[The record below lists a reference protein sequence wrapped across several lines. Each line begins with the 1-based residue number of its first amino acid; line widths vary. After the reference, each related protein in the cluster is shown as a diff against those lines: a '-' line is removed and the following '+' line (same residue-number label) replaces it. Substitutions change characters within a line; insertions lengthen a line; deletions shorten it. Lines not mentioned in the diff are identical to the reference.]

1 MQAEKIIKILNPD
14 IEKENKKEHSLLD
27 TLNKVISFLFH
38 SRNQVHLWH
47 LQTESFAEH
56 KALDNYYNEIV
67 ELVDT
72 FAEGAISICGR
83 PTQITSMEFK
93 NYEEMCACEH
103 LEMLCD
109 QFYEI
114 TKNVAKYKDLENTCA
129 DILALLHKTKY
140 LLTLK

>member
-1 MQAEKIIKILNPD
+1 MSSEKIIKILNPD
-14 IEKENKKEHSLLD
+14 VEKESKKDNALLG

-47 LQTESFAEH
+47 LQTENYAEH
-56 KALDNYYNEIV
+56 KALNEYYDAIV
-67 ELVDT
+67 DLTDT

-93 NYEEMCACEH
+93 NYDVTCACDH

-114 TKNVAKYKDLENTCA
+114 TKDVAKYKDLENTCA
-129 DILALLHKTKY
+129 SILELLHKTKY